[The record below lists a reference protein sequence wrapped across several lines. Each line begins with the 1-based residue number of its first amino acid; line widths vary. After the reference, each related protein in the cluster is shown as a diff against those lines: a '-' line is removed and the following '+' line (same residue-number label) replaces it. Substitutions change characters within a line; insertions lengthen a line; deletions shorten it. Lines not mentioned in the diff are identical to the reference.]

1 METVDERAG
10 RRSAWH
16 LSAVWLIES
25 FASEVHLY
33 RADPI
38 PLEMEDPPII
48 SSEITNA
55 KSRKKKPLKQT
66 SSAVQIKR
74 EHGGE
79 NEGTHLFKKPQKVSK
94 KGHKD
99 GVPSSFQQ
107 TDRAAPDSLADPSG
121 SSDEYRALRHKY
133 LLLEEESFSL
143 DSQLSEADAEV
154 QTLENEKLA
163 LLDQLVVLEGLLDPS
178 EIKHEGRLPVEPL
191 VVGRVIGE
199 VLDSFRPS
207 VRILVTYSSNKLVF
221 NGHEF
226 YPSTVT
232 SRPRVEVQGG
242 DMRSFFTLVMTD
254 PDVPGPS
261 DPYLREHLHWI
272 VTDIPG
278 TTDASFG
285 REVVSYESPRPNI
298 GIHRFVFVLFKQK
311 RRQAVSPPASRDR
324 FSTRRFA
331 EENGLDLPVAA
342 VYFNSQR
349 ETAARRR

>member
-1 METVDERAG
+1 M
-10 RRSAWH
+10 
-16 LSAVWLIES
+16 
-25 FASEVHLY
+25 
-33 RADPI
+33 
-38 PLEMEDPPII
+38 
-48 SSEITNA
+48 
-55 KSRKKKPLKQT
+55 SR
-66 SSAVQIKR
+66 
-74 EHGGE
+74 
-79 NEGTHLFKKPQKVSK
+79 
-94 KGHKD
+94 
-99 GVPSSFQQ
+99 
-107 TDRAAPDSLADPSG
+107 
-121 SSDEYRALRHKY
+121 
-133 LLLEEESFSL
+133 
-143 DSQLSEADAEV
+143 
-154 QTLENEKLA
+154 
-163 LLDQLVVLEGLLDPS
+163 
-178 EIKHEGRLPVEPL
+178 PVEPL

-226 YPSTVT
+226 YPSTVS

-242 DMRSFFTLVMTD
+242 DMRSFFTLIMTD

-311 RRQAVSPPASRDR
+311 RRQAVSPPTSRDR